1 MNTQFYLN
9 FEDGMP
15 KGTAQQHGERIGYK
29 RIGGK
34 LVPYIDHYRKANVQ
48 LARNMFTVKMK
59 PYRPKQPSERPI
71 KLLVCLYFD
80 VKQPKKL
87 WGKYK
92 TTRPDC
98 DNYVKEIKD
107 VKDLEKEFRKMD
119 VLQQF
124 MIQVWVSLAS
134 SYSNKFVDYNFDMRP
149 EVLTAHQQLYS
160 TLYFFGFRLT
170 DEYKAVIEGTS
181 ELYLIDGKEVT
192 K

>member
-1 MNTQFYLN
+1 MSTQFYLS

-71 KLLVCLYFD
+71 RLLVCLYFD

-107 VKDLEKEFRKMD
+107 AMTVSRFWKDDNQVVELRVVKRYAEK
-119 VLQQF
+119 
-124 MIQVWVSLAS
+124 AS
-134 SYSNKFVDYNFDMRP
+134 IYIRVEELP
-149 EVLTAHQQLYS
+149 E
-160 TLYFFGFRLT
+160 
-170 DEYKAVIEGTS
+170 D
-181 ELYLIDGKEVT
+181 
-192 K
+192 